1 MTRVTVK
8 EAFKSVKNIRSIFL
22 KSQSAV
28 VNNDE
33 ITEFIVNLKIT
44 FKVN

>member
-1 MTRVTVK
+1 M
-8 EAFKSVKNIRSIFL
+8 FL
-22 KSQSAV
+22 QSQSAV

-44 FKVN
+44 LEIN